1 MQTDPTPAHAAAE
14 PGAAPGGHTP
24 RRATA
29 RFMLSHPAH
38 LVSLGF
44 GSGLAP
50 LMPGTFGSLFGWLT
64 FVVLNRYLTVP
75 EWWALIAVGFAAGT
89 WLTGFT
95 ARKMGT
101 SDPGAVV
108 WDEIVAI
115 WLVMLF
121 VTPATFVGQLWAFV
135 AFRIFDML
143 KPPPIRYVERR
154 LKGGL
159 GIMVDDLVAAFM
171 TLLVIALWRSVAG

>member
-14 PGAAPGGHTP
+14 PGAAQPAPT
-24 RRATA
+24 RVTA

-38 LVSLGF
+38 IVSLGF
-44 GSGLAP
+44 GSGLSP
-50 LMPGTFGSLFGWLT
+50 VMPGTFGSLFGWLT

-89 WLTGFT
+89 WVTGFT
-95 ARKMGT
+95 AKKAGVA
-101 SDPGAVV
+101 DPGAVV

-135 AFRIFDML
+135 AFRFFDML
-143 KPPPIRYVERR
+143 KPPPIRYFERR
-154 LKGGL
+154 LTGGL

-171 TLLVIALWRSVAG
+171 TLLVIALWRSVGG

>member
-1 MQTDPTPAHAAAE
+1 MQTDPTPEHAAAE
-14 PGAAPGGHTP
+14 PGAAPNGNAP
-24 RRATA
+24 KRASA

-50 LMPGTFGSLFGWLT
+50 IMPGTFGSLYGSLTIVELSRYQTLPEGW
-64 FVVLNRYLTVP
+64 V
-75 EWWALIAVGFAAGT
+75 LIAAGFAAGT
-89 WLTGFT
+89 WITGFT

-121 VTPATFVGQLWAFV
+121 VTPATFIGQLWAFV
-135 AFRIFDML
+135 AFRFFDML
-143 KPPPIRYVERR
+143 KPPPIRYFDRR

-159 GIMVDDLVAAFM
+159 GIMIDDLVAAFM
-171 TLLVIALWRSVAG
+171 TLLVIALWRSVVG

>member
-14 PGAAPGGHTP
+14 PGAASGGNAP
-24 RRATA
+24 PRATA

-38 LVSLGF
+38 IVSLGF

-50 LMPGTFGSLFGWLT
+50 IMPGTFGSLFGWLS

-75 EWWALIAVGFAAGT
+75 EWWALIAVGFVAGT

-95 ARKMGT
+95 ARKMG
-101 SDPGAVV
+101 SADPGAVV

-121 VTPATFVGQLWAFV
+121 VTPATFVGQLWTFV
-135 AFRIFDML
+135 AFRFFDML
-143 KPPPIRYVERR
+143 KPPPIRYFDRR

-171 TLLVIALWRSVAG
+171 TLLVIALWRSVVG

>member
-14 PGAAPGGHTP
+14 SGAARPAPT
-24 RRATA
+24 RVTA

-38 LVSLGF
+38 IVSPGF

-50 LMPGTFGSLFGWLT
+50 IMPGTFGSLFGWLT

-89 WLTGFT
+89 WITGFT
-95 ARKMGT
+95 AKQAGV

-135 AFRIFDML
+135 AFRFFDML
-143 KPPPIRYVERR
+143 KPPPIRYFDRR

>member
-14 PGAAPGGHTP
+14 PGAAPGGHAP
-24 RRATA
+24 QRATA

-75 EWWALIAVGFAAGT
+75 EWWALIAVGFVAGT

-95 ARKMGT
+95 ARKMGR
-101 SDPGAVV
+101 SDPCAVV

-121 VTPATFVGQLWAFV
+121 VTPATFIGQLWAFV

-143 KPPPIRYVERR
+143 KPPPIRYFERR

-171 TLLVIALWRSVAG
+171 TLLVIALWRSVVG

>member
-1 MQTDPTPAHAAAE
+1 
-14 PGAAPGGHTP
+14 
-24 RRATA
+24 
-29 RFMLSHPAH
+29 MLSHPAH

-89 WLTGFT
+89 WVTGFT
-95 ARKMGT
+95 AKKAGVA
-101 SDPGAVV
+101 DPGAVV

-135 AFRIFDML
+135 AFRFFDML
-143 KPPPIRYVERR
+143 KPPPIRYFDRR

-171 TLLVIALWRSVAG
+171 TLLVIALWRSVVG

>member
-14 PGAAPGGHTP
+14 PGAAPPAPT
-24 RRATA
+24 RVTA

-44 GSGLAP
+44 GSGLSP
-50 LMPGTFGSLFGWLT
+50 IMPGTFGSLFGWLT

-89 WLTGFT
+89 WVTGFT
-95 ARKMGT
+95 AKKAGVA
-101 SDPGAVV
+101 DPGAVV

-135 AFRIFDML
+135 AFRFFDML
-143 KPPPIRYVERR
+143 KPPPIRYFDRR

-171 TLLVIALWRSVAG
+171 TLLVIALWRSVVG

>member
-1 MQTDPTPAHAAAE
+1 MQTDPTPA
-14 PGAAPGGHTP
+14 PQAAPDTGTAP
-24 RRATA
+24 SAPQRASA

-38 LVSLGF
+38 IVSLGF

-50 LMPGTFGSLFGWLT
+50 FMPGTFGSLFGWLT
-64 FVVLNRYLTVP
+64 FVALNRYLTVP
-75 EWWALIAVGFAAGT
+75 EWWVLIALAFVAGIAI
-89 WLTGFT
+89 TGFT
-95 ARKMGT
+95 ARRMGVA
-101 SDPGAVV
+101 DPGAVV

-135 AFRIFDML
+135 VFRFFDMV
-143 KPPPIRYVERR
+143 KPPPIRHFDRR
-154 LKGGL
+154 LSGGL

-171 TLLVIALWRSVAG
+171 TLLVIALWRSLVG

>member
-1 MQTDPTPAHAAAE
+1 MHTDPTHAQAEAA
-14 PGAAPGGHTP
+14 PGAAPLAP
-24 RRATA
+24 RRARALHAVAPGAPRVA
-29 RFMLSHPAH
+29 RLRQR
-38 LVSLGF
+38 
-44 GSGLAP
+44 LAP
-50 LMPGTFGSLFGWLT
+50 FLPGTFGTLFGWLT

-75 EWWALIAVGFAAGT
+75 EWWALIALGFAAGT

-95 ARKMGT
+95 ARKMGNA
-101 SDPGAVV
+101 DPGPVV

-135 AFRIFDML
+135 VFRLFDML
-143 KPPPIRYVERR
+143 KPPPIRYFDRR
-154 LKGGL
+154 VKGGL

-171 TLLVIALWRSVAG
+171 TLLVIALWRSVVG

>member
-1 MQTDPTPAHAAAE
+1 M
-14 PGAAPGGHTP
+14 
-24 RRATA
+24 
-29 RFMLSHPAH
+29 
-38 LVSLGF
+38 
-44 GSGLAP
+44 
-50 LMPGTFGSLFGWLT
+50 
-64 FVVLNRYLTVP
+64 
-75 EWWALIAVGFAAGT
+75 AGT

-95 ARKMGT
+95 ARKMGR

-121 VTPATFVGQLWAFV
+121 VTPATFIGQLWAFV

-143 KPPPIRYVERR
+143 KPPPIRYFERR

-171 TLLVIALWRSVAG
+171 TLLVIALWRSVVG

>member
-1 MQTDPTPAHAAAE
+1 MQTDPTPAHTAAE
-14 PGAAPGGHTP
+14 PGAASAGNAP

-38 LVSLGF
+38 IVSLGF

-50 LMPGTFGSLFGWLT
+50 IMPGTFGSLFGWLT

-75 EWWALIAVGFAAGT
+75 EWWALIAVGFVAGT
-89 WLTGFT
+89 RLTDFT
-95 ARKMGT
+95 ARKMG
-101 SDPGAVV
+101 SADPGAVV

-135 AFRIFDML
+135 AFRFFDML

-171 TLLVIALWRSVAG
+171 TLLVIALWRSVVG

>member
-14 PGAAPGGHTP
+14 PGAAPPPPT
-24 RRATA
+24 RVTA

-50 LMPGTFGSLFGWLT
+50 IMPGTFGSLFGWLT

-89 WLTGFT
+89 WVTGFT
-95 ARKMGT
+95 AKKAGVA
-101 SDPGAVV
+101 DPGAVV

-115 WLVMLF
+115 WLVMLV

-135 AFRIFDML
+135 AFRFFDML
-143 KPPPIRYVERR
+143 KPPPIRYFDRR

-171 TLLVIALWRSVAG
+171 TLLVIALWRSVVG

>member
-1 MQTDPTPAHAAAE
+1 MQTDPTPAHTAAE
-14 PGAAPGGHTP
+14 PGAASGGNAP

-38 LVSLGF
+38 IVSLGF

-50 LMPGTFGSLFGWLT
+50 IMPGTFGSLFGWLT

-75 EWWALIAVGFAAGT
+75 EWWALIAAGFVAGT

-95 ARKMGT
+95 ATKMG
-101 SDPGAVV
+101 SADPGAVV

-115 WLVMLF
+115 WIVMLF
-121 VTPATFVGQLWAFV
+121 VTPFV
-135 AFRIFDML
+135 AFRFFDML

-171 TLLVIALWRSVAG
+171 TLLVIALWRSVVG